1 MLRTLKTEGIE
12 LIIRRIIS
20 NAIARNLA
28 TDQQITP
35 VSFKL
40 IWSDLL
46 HEKVLSN
53 LFPSVFNENQ
63 ETFYDFIYSRF
74 AGVLL
79 DERHQVFELPYR
91 WMNLDRLDD
100 LIRSNA
106 PSIVLGKHSLF
117 CYSVREI
124 IERGREVAVIAGF
137 PADSDRILARWK
149 RSGVKNPSRITV
161 IQRSPT
167 SLVTLANALA
177 AGKIACCYPDF
188 KSAES
193 NPFNC
198 VSPALFEFSGRVQGQ
213 LWFYKDET
221 DDKGVVRGYLD
232 RSPNWKTTPEAIHDF
247 ISFVSTGN
255 PLAVKTWKAE

>member
-1 MLRTLKTEGIE
+1 MLKTLKTDGIE
-12 LIIRRIIS
+12 LIICRIIS

-28 TDQQITP
+28 NGQRITP

-74 AGVLL
+74 AAVLF

-91 WMNLDRLDD
+91 WMNLDRFDD

-106 PSIVLGKHSLF
+106 PSIVLGKHSRF
-117 CYSVREI
+117 SYSVREI
-124 IERGREVAVIAGF
+124 IKRGREVAVIVAS
-137 PADSDRILARWK
+137 ADSDRLVARWK
-149 RSGVKNPSRITV
+149 RSGVKNASRITV
-161 IQRSPT
+161 VQRSPT
-167 SLVTLANALA
+167 SLVSLADALA
-177 AGKIACCYPDF
+177 AGKIVCSYPDF
-188 KSAES
+188 KSTAS
-193 NPFNC
+193 SPFNC
-198 VSPALFEFSGRVQGQ
+198 VSPALFEFSDRVQGQ

-221 DDKGVVRGYLD
+221 DDKGVVSGYMD
-232 RSPNWKTTPEAIHDF
+232 RSPNWKTTSEAIHDF